1 MKLGEIPKP
10 VKTLLFFLLV
20 ETKTF
25 IFVIS
30 LRNGL
35 TIVNSQLLE
44 NSFKFYFIYIT
55 VFDSCPQSHSIANS
69 NKKPHIA

>member
-1 MKLGEIPKP
+1 MKLGEIQKP

-25 IFVIS
+25 IFVMS

-35 TIVNSQLLE
+35 TIVDSQLLE
-44 NSFKFYFIYIT
+44 NSFKLYFIYIT
-55 VFDSCPQSHSIANS
+55 VFLIHALN
-69 NKKPHIA
+69 HI